1 MKQSKPLYQLD
12 KLWFVKENY
21 PKDWLSEKSKEIIN
35 KLNKKNMKNLIL
47 TLLLP
52 LTLSAQTFYSR
63 ALSFHNEVR
72 SFYDLPSV
80 QYDNNL
86 ALQAQIWAD
95 YLAKTNT
102 FQVSSDQYGENIFW
116 AQKSYISA
124 RNKDVLLEATVNWLL
139 AREDDYATYNQMVF
153 PGATNVG
160 YGVSESDNTI
170 YVVAKYNKLYQ

>member
-12 KLWFVKENY
+12 ELWFVKQNY

-72 SFYDLPSV
+72 SFYDLPSF

-124 RNKDVLLEATVNWLL
+124 RNKDVLLEATLYWIIDT
-139 AREDDYATYNQMVF
+139 DDWSTFNQIIY
-153 PGATNVG
+153 PEATNIG
-160 YGVSESDNTI
+160 FGVAENNESI
-170 YVVAKYNKLYQ
+170 YVVAKYNKLYE